1 MPGWSMRLGVAAC
14 GQQRAPAA
22 CGSLRTDGGCSHGR
36 RYAPPWTGRHAIQYT
51 LTRKRYTV
59 QVRKAYCT
67 CTKGAW
73 LRFHSGGRAGSVVG
87 ADWRLRIGSPVAA

>member
-1 MPGWSMRLGVAAC
+1 VIQSRKKREESFVGAG
-14 GQQRAPAA
+14 
-22 CGSLRTDGGCSHGR
+22 
-36 RYAPPWTGRHAIQYT
+36 RYAIPYT

-87 ADWRLRIGSPVAA
+87 ADWRLRIGSPVAASVVQKGTRLCYELGRLPRA